1 MKIKKKK
8 KIYVSKQFCEEKH
21 VDFLVMGQG
30 QKHYVFISDFNR
42 FMYDHALQIMLFTI
56 LLVV

>member
-8 KIYVSKQFCEEKH
+8 NYVSKQFCEEKH
-21 VDFLVMGQG
+21 VNFLAMGEG
-30 QKHYVFISDFNR
+30 QKHVFISDFNR